1 MKVIIGSDHGGLI
14 LKEKIKKFLI
24 KKKINV
30 EDIGT
35 NSTKSVDY
43 PDYAKKVAR
52 KVQKNKNYRG
62 ILVCGTGTG
71 MCMAA
76 NRFKGIRAAI
86 AYDVYSAKMSRK
98 DNNAN
103 VLCLR
108 SRKFNHSKSKKLVN
122 IWLKEKFSGLKRHKR
137 RIRKI

>member
-14 LKEKIKKFLI
+14 LKEKIKRFLI